1 MNLLLNVSNC
11 AMESC
16 NTISSVLVV
25 FVLLL
30 GLLFIVDFKA
40 KRALA
45 KGKSEDSEGAKSS
58 SVTKFMNGVDFFLAL
73 SFLTVAVNHF
83 HVSVY
88 TLVAMAID
96 FVLGVY
102 TLYLCLTLRQKLL
115 TLSVIVK
122 FAILVLIYVSYK

>member
-1 MNLLLNVSNC
+1 MHQNFTIC
-11 AMESC
+11 AMDR
-16 NTISSVLVV
+16 NDMFYYVLVL
-25 FVLLL
+25 FALLIAVLLL
-30 GLLFIVDFKA
+30 VNFMM

-45 KGKSEDSEGAKSS
+45 KGKSEDSEGAKPS
-58 SVTKFMNGVDFFLAL
+58 SVKKFMNGVDFFLAL

-88 TLVAMAID
+88 TLVVMALD

-122 FAILVLIYVSYK
+122 LAILVLIYVSYK

>member
-1 MNLLLNVSNC
+1 MLLTVSNC

-30 GLLFIVDFKA
+30 ALLFIVDFKA

-45 KGKSEDSEGAKSS
+45 KGKSEDSEGAKPS

-73 SFLTVAVNHF
+73 SFLTVAMNHF

-122 FAILVLIYVSYK
+122 LAILVLIYFSYK

>member
-1 MNLLLNVSNC
+1 
-11 AMESC
+11 MESC
-16 NTISSVLVV
+16 NTTYYVLVV
-25 FVLLL
+25 FALLL
-30 GLLFIVDFKA
+30 VLLFIVDFKA

-45 KGKSEDSEGAKSS
+45 KVKSEDSEGAKPS

-102 TLYLCLTLRQKLL
+102 TLCLCLTLRQKLL

-122 FAILVLIYVSYK
+122 LAILVLIYVSYK

>member
-1 MNLLLNVSNC
+1 
-11 AMESC
+11 MESC

-30 GLLFIVDFKA
+30 ALLFIVDFKA

-45 KGKSEDSEGAKSS
+45 KVKSEDSEGAKPS

-88 TLVAMAID
+88 TLVVMALD

-115 TLSVIVK
+115 TFSVIVK
-122 FAILVLIYVSYK
+122 LAILVLIYVSYK

>member
-1 MNLLLNVSNC
+1 MLLTVSNC

-16 NTISSVLVV
+16 NTTYYVLVL
-25 FVLLL
+25 FALLL
-30 GLLFIVDFKA
+30 ALLFIVDFKA

-45 KGKSEDSEGAKSS
+45 KVKSEDSEGAKPS
-58 SVTKFMNGVDFFLAL
+58 SVTKFMNGVDFFLTL

-122 FAILVLIYVSYK
+122 LAILVLIYVSYK

>member
-1 MNLLLNVSNC
+1 
-11 AMESC
+11 MESC

-25 FVLLL
+25 FALLL
-30 GLLFIVDFKA
+30 ALLFIVDFKA

-45 KGKSEDSEGAKSS
+45 KVKSEDSEGAKPS

-96 FVLGVY
+96 LVLGVY

-122 FAILVLIYVSYK
+122 LAILVLIYVSYK

>member
-1 MNLLLNVSNC
+1 
-11 AMESC
+11 MESC

-25 FVLLL
+25 FALLL
-30 GLLFIVDFKA
+30 ALLFIVDFKA

-45 KGKSEDSEGAKSS
+45 KVKSEDSEGAKPS

-122 FAILVLIYVSYK
+122 LAILVLIYVSYK

>member
-1 MNLLLNVSNC
+1 MLLTVSNC

-16 NTISSVLVV
+16 NTTSSVLVV

-30 GLLFIVDFKA
+30 ALLFIVDFKA

-45 KGKSEDSEGAKSS
+45 KVKSEDSEGAKPS

-122 FAILVLIYVSYK
+122 LAILVLIYVSYK

>member
-1 MNLLLNVSNC
+1 MLLVNF
-11 AMESC
+11 M
-16 NTISSVLVV
+16 T
-25 FVLLL
+25 
-30 GLLFIVDFKA
+30 

-45 KGKSEDSEGAKSS
+45 KGKSEDGEGAKPS

-115 TLSVIVK
+115 TFSVIVK
-122 FAILVLIYVSYK
+122 LAILVLIYVSYK

>member
-1 MNLLLNVSNC
+1 MG
-11 AMESC
+11 SC

-25 FVLLL
+25 FALLL
-30 GLLFIVDFKA
+30 ALLFIVDFKA

-45 KGKSEDSEGAKSS
+45 KVKSEDSEGAKPS
-58 SVTKFMNGVDFFLAL
+58 SVTKFINGVDFFLAL

-115 TLSVIVK
+115 TFSVIVK
-122 FAILVLIYVSYK
+122 LAILVLIYVSYK

>member
-1 MNLLLNVSNC
+1 MLLTVSNC

-30 GLLFIVDFKA
+30 ALLFIVDFKA

-45 KGKSEDSEGAKSS
+45 KVKSEDSEGAKPS

-73 SFLTVAVNHF
+73 SFLTVAMNHF

-122 FAILVLIYVSYK
+122 LAILVLIYVSYK

>member
-1 MNLLLNVSNC
+1 MLLNFINC
-11 AMESC
+11 AME
-16 NTISSVLVV
+16 IIKSVYSVIVV

-30 GLLFIVDFKA
+30 ALLFFVDFKA

-45 KGKSEDSEGAKSS
+45 KGKSEDSEGAKPS

-122 FAILVLIYVSYK
+122 LAILVLIYVSYK

>member
-1 MNLLLNVSNC
+1 MLLTVSNC

-30 GLLFIVDFKA
+30 ALLFIVDFKA
-40 KRALA
+40 KRPLA
-45 KGKSEDSEGAKSS
+45 KGKSEDIEGAKPS

-96 FVLGVY
+96 LVLGVY
-102 TLYLCLTLRQKLL
+102 TLCLCLTLRQKLL

-122 FAILVLIYVSYK
+122 LAILVLIYVSYK

>member
-1 MNLLLNVSNC
+1 MLLTVSNC

-16 NTISSVLVV
+16 NSISSVLVV

-30 GLLFIVDFKA
+30 ALLFFVDFKA

-45 KGKSEDSEGAKSS
+45 KGKSKDSEGKKPS

-96 FVLGVY
+96 LVLGVY

>member
-1 MNLLLNVSNC
+1 MLLTVSNC

-16 NTISSVLVV
+16 NTIYSVLVV

-30 GLLFIVDFKA
+30 ALVFFVDFKA

-45 KGKSEDSEGAKSS
+45 KGKSEDSEGAKPS

-83 HVSVY
+83 LVSVY
-88 TLVAMAID
+88 TLVALALG

-102 TLYLCLTLRQKLL
+102 TLYLCLTLRQKQL
-115 TLSVIVK
+115 TFRVIVK
-122 FAILVLIYVSYK
+122 MVVLVLIYVVYK

>member
-1 MNLLLNVSNC
+1 MHQNFTIC
-11 AMESC
+11 AMDR
-16 NTISSVLVV
+16 NDMFYYVLVL
-25 FVLLL
+25 FALLIAVLLL
-30 GLLFIVDFKA
+30 VNFMM

-45 KGKSEDSEGAKSS
+45 KGKSEDSEGAKPA
-58 SVTKFMNGVDFFLAL
+58 SVKKFMNGVDFFLAL

-122 FAILVLIYVSYK
+122 LAILVLIYVSYK

>member
-1 MNLLLNVSNC
+1 MLLTVSNC

-16 NTISSVLVV
+16 NTTYYVLVL
-25 FVLLL
+25 FALLL
-30 GLLFIVDFKA
+30 ALLFIVDFKA

-45 KGKSEDSEGAKSS
+45 KVKSEDSEGAKPS

-73 SFLTVAVNHF
+73 SFLIVAVNHF

-88 TLVAMAID
+88 TLVVMAID

-102 TLYLCLTLRQKLL
+102 TLCLCLTLRQKLL

-122 FAILVLIYVSYK
+122 LAILVLIYVSYK

>member
-1 MNLLLNVSNC
+1 MHQNFTIC
-11 AMESC
+11 AMDR
-16 NTISSVLVV
+16 NDMFYYVLVL
-25 FVLLL
+25 FALLIAVLLL
-30 GLLFIVDFKA
+30 VNFMM

-45 KGKSEDSEGAKSS
+45 KGKSEDSEGEKPA
-58 SVTKFMNGVDFFLAL
+58 SVKKFMNGVDFFLAL

-122 FAILVLIYVSYK
+122 LAILVLIYVSYK

>member
-1 MNLLLNVSNC
+1 MIF
-11 AMESC
+11 MESC
-16 NTISSVLVV
+16 NTTYYVLVL
-25 FVLLL
+25 FALLIAVLLL
-30 GLLFIVDFKA
+30 VNFMT

-45 KGKSEDSEGAKSS
+45 KGKSEDSEGEKPS
-58 SVTKFMNGVDFFLAL
+58 SVKKFMNGVDFFLTL

-88 TLVAMAID
+88 TLVVMALD

-122 FAILVLIYVSYK
+122 LAILVLIYVSYK

>member
-1 MNLLLNVSNC
+1 MLLTVSNC

-16 NTISSVLVV
+16 NAISSVLVV

-30 GLLFIVDFKA
+30 ALLFIVDFKA

-45 KGKSEDSEGAKSS
+45 KVKSEDSEGAKPS

-102 TLYLCLTLRQKLL
+102 TLCLCLKLRQKLL

-122 FAILVLIYVSYK
+122 LAILVLIYVSYK

>member
-1 MNLLLNVSNC
+1 MDRND
-11 AMESC
+11 MFYY
-16 NTISSVLVV
+16 VLVL
-25 FVLLL
+25 FALLIAVLLL
-30 GLLFIVDFKA
+30 VNFMM

-45 KGKSEDSEGAKSS
+45 KGKSEDSEGAKPS
-58 SVTKFMNGVDFFLAL
+58 SVRKFMNGVDFFLAL

-88 TLVAMAID
+88 TLVAMALD

>member
-1 MNLLLNVSNC
+1 
-11 AMESC
+11 MESC
-16 NTISSVLVV
+16 NTIYSVLVV
-25 FVLLL
+25 FALLL
-30 GLLFIVDFKA
+30 ALLFIVDFKA

-45 KGKSEDSEGAKSS
+45 KVKSEDSEGAKPS

-88 TLVAMAID
+88 TLVVMAID

-102 TLYLCLTLRQKLL
+102 TLCLCLTLRQKLL

-122 FAILVLIYVSYK
+122 LAILVLIYVSYK

>member
-1 MNLLLNVSNC
+1 MHQNFTIC
-11 AMESC
+11 AMDR
-16 NTISSVLVV
+16 NDMFYYVLVL
-25 FVLLL
+25 FALLIAVLLL
-30 GLLFIVDFKA
+30 VNFMM

-45 KGKSEDSEGAKSS
+45 KGKSEDSEGAKPS
-58 SVTKFMNGVDFFLAL
+58 SVRKFMNGVDFFLAL

-88 TLVAMAID
+88 TLVAMALD
-96 FVLGVY
+96 LVLGVY

-122 FAILVLIYVSYK
+122 LAILVLIYVSYK

>member
-1 MNLLLNVSNC
+1 MLLAVSNC

-30 GLLFIVDFKA
+30 ALLFIVDFKA

-45 KGKSEDSEGAKSS
+45 KVKSEDSEGAKPS

-96 FVLGVY
+96 LVLGVY

-122 FAILVLIYVSYK
+122 LAILVLIYVSYK

>member
-1 MNLLLNVSNC
+1 MLLTVSNC

-16 NTISSVLVV
+16 NTTYYVLVL
-25 FVLLL
+25 FALLL
-30 GLLFIVDFKA
+30 ALLFIVDLKA

-45 KGKSEDSEGAKSS
+45 KVKSEDSEGAKPS

-122 FAILVLIYVSYK
+122 LAILVLIYVSYK